1 MNSFFSEDNWINWVD
16 ALSENHYVV
25 IDNILPTEVLHDLKS
40 SFDERVQEEQL
51 RKAAIG
57 TLNQKHVD
65 RSIRGDEILWLDQNI
80 ADRRI
85 RTFFDLADEI
95 KQNLNRYC
103 YLSLSGYEFHFAHY
117 PVGTFYKRHLD
128 QFQGR
133 NNRLISMIL
142 YLNEDWKPE
151 YGGQLH
157 LFLEDGREE
166 TILPTFGR
174 MVMFKSDVL
183 EHEVMLTAHDRYSIT
198 GWMLYQ
204 PVGLGFLEAAPVH

>member
-1 MNSFFSEDNWINWVD
+1 MNSFFSEDNWVGWVD

-25 IDNILPTEVLHDLKS
+25 IDHILPKQILLDLKT
-40 SFDERVQEEQL
+40 SFDERVEAEAL

-57 TLNQKHVD
+57 TLNQKQVD
-65 RSIRGDEILWLDQNI
+65 RSVRGDEILWLDKDM
-80 ADRRI
+80 ADQRI
-85 RTFFDLADEI
+85 HTFFDLADEI

-117 PVGTFYKRHLD
+117 PEGAFYKRHLD

-142 YLNEDWKPE
+142 YLNEEWQPA
-151 YGGQLH
+151 YGGQLK
-157 LFLEDGREE
+157 LFLDGGKEE
-166 TILPTFGR
+166 TIMPTFGR

-183 EHEVMLTAHDRYSIT
+183 EHEVMITHHDRYSIT

-204 PVGLGFLEAAPVH
+204 PVGLSFLETS